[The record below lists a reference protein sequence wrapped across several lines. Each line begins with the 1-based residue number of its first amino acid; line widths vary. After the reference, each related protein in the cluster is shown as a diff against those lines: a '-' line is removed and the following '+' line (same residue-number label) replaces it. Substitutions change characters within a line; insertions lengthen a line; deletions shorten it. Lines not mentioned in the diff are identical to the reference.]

1 MIEPGEEA
9 SCYSDLVWFFFSLS
23 PYYPAR
29 RAKATCWSAYACM
42 MQLQSNPSL
51 FNFFQASGIRIDLA
65 ILSPEAHRSFANCAV
80 IEHNHMQGV
89 IDRSLSA
96 VLRVNATSV
105 RSSHSAVARRAR
117 TSSDKEHVGSL

>member
-9 SCYSDLVWFFFSLS
+9 SCYSDLVFLFSLS

-29 RAKATCWSAYACM
+29 RAKAICWSAYACM

-51 FNFFQASGIRIDLA
+51 FRLFKASGIRVDLA

-96 VLRVNATSV
+96 VRVNATSV
-105 RSSHSAVARRAR
+105 R
-117 TSSDKEHVGSL
+117 